1 MFVNSKIRSI
11 AELKCYIDDEIS
23 DLNQKLEQMH
33 KLLCSFR
40 QITHEITESIDS
52 LKVVK

>member
-1 MFVNSKIRSI
+1 MSVKLRIRTI

-23 DLNQKLEQMH
+23 ELNQKLDNMH
-33 KLLCSFR
+33 KLLISFR
-40 QITHEITESIDS
+40 QIAHEITESIDS